1 MAATAAT
8 ALPLAQA
15 KEVGDTA
22 PRAGAARPR
31 AGGLKLR
38 LASAF
43 VLMPFAIAA
52 VWFGGWALAALVV
65 LAAAGMGWEWARLSG
80 VASGLV
86 RAAVI
91 AAGPAAALL
100 AAASAPLYA
109 LLLAAA
115 VSVGVAA
122 LARDAAAPAPVWT
135 AAGTLWLSIPCIA
148 LLWIAAGEAG
158 RLLLLWLFA
167 VVWASDAGAYA
178 FGRALG
184 GPRLAPR
191 LSPNKTWSGA
201 LGGLACAGIIGL
213 AAALIVGAAPVAV
226 VALSFV
232 LSGLAQGGDLAE
244 SLAKRRFG
252 AKDSGALIP
261 GHGGLLDRLD
271 SLLTATAGLGAL
283 LLLGW
288 GPNFAAHP

>member
-1 MAATAAT
+1 M
-8 ALPLAQA
+8 AQA
-15 KEVGDTA
+15 KEAEAA
-22 PRAGAARPR
+22 PPEAARPG

-43 VLMPFAIAA
+43 VLMPLAIAA
-52 VWFGGWALAALVV
+52 VWFGGWALAGLVI
-65 LAAAGMGWEWARLSG
+65 LAGAGMGWEWARLSG
-80 VASGLV
+80 IESGLI
-86 RAAVI
+86 RAAV
-91 AAGPAAALL
+91 AAVGPAAALL
-100 AAASAPLYA
+100 AASSAPLWA
-109 LLLAAA
+109 LAFAAA
-115 VSVGVAA
+115 LSLAVAA
-122 LARDAAAPAPVWT
+122 LARAAAAPAPAWT
-135 AAGTLWLSIPCIA
+135 AAGTLWLSVPCLA

-158 RLLLLWLFA
+158 RPLVLWLFA

-201 LGGLACAGIIGL
+201 LGGLACAGIIGF
-213 AAALIVGAAPVAV
+213 AAALIAGAAPLATV
-226 VALSFV
+226 V
-232 LSGLAQGGDLAE
+232 LSLVLSAFAQGGDLAE

-288 GPNFAAHP
+288 GPGLAAHP

>member
-1 MAATAAT
+1 VDAG
-8 ALPLAQA
+8 Q
-15 KEVGDTA
+15 
-22 PRAGAARPR
+22 AGAGRPG
-31 AGGLKLR
+31 GGLKLR

-43 VLMPFAIAA
+43 VLMPLAIAA
-52 VWFGGWALAALVV
+52 VWLGGWALAVLVV

-80 VASGLV
+80 VESGLV
-86 RAAVI
+86 RATVA
-91 AAGPAAALL
+91 AAGPVAALL
-100 AAASAPLYA
+100 AAAGTPLYA
-109 LLLAAA
+109 VLLAAA
-115 VSVGVAA
+115 ATVAVAA
-122 LARDAAAPAPVWT
+122 LARASAAPAPGWT

-148 LLWIAAGEAG
+148 LLWIAAGGAG
-158 RLLLLWLFA
+158 RPLLLWLFA

-178 FGRALG
+178 VGRALG

-201 LGGLACAGIIGL
+201 LGGLACAGITGL
-213 AAALIVGAAPVAV
+213 AAAFIAGAAPVAM
-226 VALSFV
+226 VALSLV
-232 LSGLAQGGDLAE
+232 LSVFAQGGDLAE

-288 GPNFAAHP
+288 GPSFAAHP

>member
-1 MAATAAT
+1 M
-8 ALPLAQA
+8 AQA
-15 KEVGDTA
+15 KEAEAA
-22 PRAGAARPR
+22 PPEAARPG

-43 VLMPFAIAA
+43 VLMPLAIAA
-52 VWFGGWALAALVV
+52 VWFGGWALAGLVI
-65 LAAAGMGWEWARLSG
+65 LAGAGMGWEWARLSG
-80 VASGLV
+80 IESGLI
-86 RAAVI
+86 RAAV
-91 AAGPAAALL
+91 AAVGPAAALL
-100 AAASAPLYA
+100 AASSAPLWA
-109 LLLAAA
+109 LAFAAA
-115 VSVGVAA
+115 LSLAVAA
-122 LARDAAAPAPVWT
+122 LARAAAAPAPAWT
-135 AAGTLWLSIPCIA
+135 AAGTLWLSVPCLS

-158 RLLLLWLFA
+158 RPLMLWLFA

-201 LGGLACAGIIGL
+201 LGGLACAGIIGF
-213 AAALIVGAAPVAV
+213 AAALIAGAAPLATV
-226 VALSFV
+226 V
-232 LSGLAQGGDLAE
+232 LSLVLSAFAQGGDLAE

-283 LLLGW
+283 LLLGC
-288 GPNFAAHP
+288 GPGFAAHP